1 MSIKSRTCKYLKTSG
16 TLRLALSAACP
27 ACPEHSRGEP
37 CRRVKGLSKGC
48 QLVLLAAVV
57 VGCAIGTTVPA
68 TLRAEPLELSL
79 GTKPQ
84 DEAAT
89 PPSTATAMLSSTST
103 PQAMTTDAPGRLMAR
118 RVASPPVIDGQVDS
132 VWATA
137 VPLQLPLTWGL
148 DGTEHALDVKLRA
161 LHTDE
166 AVYFLAQWP
175 SGPPSG
181 EENTVFNKF
190 TFHWR
195 IPQVEAS
202 AQGLD
207 CTIACHTAFANGEG
221 RFVYANAETIP
232 QGGSEAL
239 SAAGGWRAGTWTL
252 EWSRPLVNTN
262 PFDLQFVDLDQDYL
276 FFVKVF
282 QRVEGRPDPV
292 SERHLLVFGP

>member
-1 MSIKSRTCKYLKTSG
+1 MPIESRTRKHLKTSSA
-16 TLRLALSAACP
+16 LSLALSAACP
-27 ACPEHSRGEP
+27 EL
-37 CRRVKGLSKGC
+37 CRRVEGLSKGW

-57 VGCAIGTTVPA
+57 VLAGCAIGTTVPA
-68 TLRAEPLELSL
+68 TLRAEPLGLSL

-84 DEAAT
+84 DKAAT
-89 PPSTATAMLSSTST
+89 PTATAMLSSTST
-103 PQAMTTDAPGRLMAR
+103 PQAMTTDASGRLMAR

-132 VWATA
+132 FWAST

-148 DGTEHALDVKLRA
+148 DGTEHALDVELRA

-190 TFHWR
+190 TVHWR
-195 IPQVEAS
+195 IPQLEAS
-202 AQGLD
+202 AQRLD
-207 CTIACHTAFANGEG
+207 CTVACHTAFANGEG

-239 SAAGGWRAGTWTL
+239 SAAGGWHAGTWTL

-262 PFDLQFVDLDQDYL
+262 PFDLQFVDLDQDYI

-292 SERHLLVFGP
+292 SERHLLVFQP

>member
-1 MSIKSRTCKYLKTSG
+1 MMPIESRTRKHLETSG
-16 TLRLALSAACP
+16 ALSLALSAACP
-27 ACPEHSRGEP
+27 EP
-37 CRRVKGLSKGC
+37 CRRAEGLSKGW

-57 VGCAIGTTVPA
+57 VLAGCAIGTTVPA
-68 TLRAEPLELSL
+68 TLRAEPLVLSL

-84 DEAAT
+84 DEAGT
-89 PPSTATAMLSSTST
+89 PPPTPTATAMLSSTPT
-103 PQAMTTDAPGRLMAR
+103 LQAMTTDAPRRLMAR

-132 VWATA
+132 FWAST

-148 DGTEHALDVKLRA
+148 DGTEHALDVELRA

-190 TFHWR
+190 TVHWR
-195 IPQVEAS
+195 IPKPGAM
-202 AQGLD
+202 AQNPD

-262 PFDLQFVDLDQDYL
+262 PFDLQFIDLDQDYI

-292 SERHLLVFGP
+292 SERHLLVFQP

>member
-1 MSIKSRTCKYLKTSG
+1 MPIESRTRKHLKANG
-16 TLRLALSAACP
+16 TLSLALSAAYP
-27 ACPEHSRGEP
+27 EP
-37 CRRVKGLSKGC
+37 CRRVERLSKGC
-48 QLVLLAAVV
+48 QLFLLTAMVV
-57 VGCAIGTTVPA
+57 AGCAVGTTVVP
-68 TLRAEPLELSL
+68 
-79 GTKPQ
+79 
-84 DEAAT
+84 AAT
-89 PPSTATAMLSSTST
+89 PPPTPTATAMLSSTPT
-103 PQAMTTDAPGRLMAR
+103 PQAMTTDAPGRLIVR

-132 VWATA
+132 VWAST

-148 DGTEHALDVKLRA
+148 DGTEHALDVELRA

-190 TFHWR
+190 TVHWR

-202 AQGLD
+202 AQRLD

-221 RFVYANAETIP
+221 RFVYTNAETIP

-282 QRVEGRPDPV
+282 QRVEGRPDLV
-292 SERHLLVFGP
+292 SERHLLVFQP

>member
-1 MSIKSRTCKYLKTSG
+1 MPIESRTRKHLKTSG
-16 TLRLALSAACP
+16 ALSLALSAACP
-27 ACPEHSRGEP
+27 EL
-37 CRRVKGLSKGC
+37 CRRVEGLSKGW

-57 VGCAIGTTVPA
+57 VLAGCAIGTTVPA
-68 TLRAEPLELSL
+68 TLRAEPLGLSL

-84 DEAAT
+84 DKAAT
-89 PPSTATAMLSSTST
+89 PTATARLSST
-103 PQAMTTDAPGRLMAR
+103 PQAMTTDASGRLMAR

-132 VWATA
+132 FWAST

-148 DGTEHALDVKLRA
+148 DGTEHALDVELRA

-190 TFHWR
+190 TVHWR
-195 IPQVEAS
+195 IPQLEAS
-202 AQGLD
+202 AQRLD
-207 CTIACHTAFANGEG
+207 CTVACHTAFANGEG

-239 SAAGGWRAGTWTL
+239 SAAGGWHAGTWTL

-262 PFDLQFVDLDQDYL
+262 PFDLQFVDLDQDYI

-292 SERHLLVFGP
+292 SERHLLVFQP

>member
-1 MSIKSRTCKYLKTSG
+1 MMPIESRTRKHLKASG
-16 TLRLALSAACP
+16 TLSLALSAACP
-27 ACPEHSRGEP
+27 EP
-37 CRRVKGLSKGC
+37 CRRVERLSKGC
-48 QLVLLAAVV
+48 QLVLLTAVV
-57 VGCAIGTTVPA
+57 AAGCAVGTTVVP
-68 TLRAEPLELSL
+68 
-79 GTKPQ
+79 
-84 DEAAT
+84 AAT
-89 PPSTATAMLSSTST
+89 PPPTPTATAMLSSTST
-103 PQAMTTDAPGRLMAR
+103 PQAMTTDATGRLIVR

-132 VWATA
+132 FWAST

-148 DGTEHALDVKLRA
+148 DGTEHALDVELRA

-190 TFHWR
+190 TVHWR

-202 AQGLD
+202 AQRLD

-252 EWSRPLVNTN
+252 EWSRPLVSTN
-262 PFDLQFVDLDQDYL
+262 PFDLQFVDLDQGYL

-282 QRVEGRPDPV
+282 QRVEGRPDLV
-292 SERHLLVFGP
+292 SERHLLVFQP